1 MPRILDLYIILTR
14 RYFRGGIQSGLGPLA
29 LGHIVTNCAV
39 NGGFGIARRERDERI
54 LSKAKNERMK

>member
-14 RYFRGGIQSGLGPLA
+14 RYFCGFSTPDPILA
-29 LGHIVTNCAV
+29 AAVTNCAV

-54 LSKAKNERMK
+54 LSKAKNERMR